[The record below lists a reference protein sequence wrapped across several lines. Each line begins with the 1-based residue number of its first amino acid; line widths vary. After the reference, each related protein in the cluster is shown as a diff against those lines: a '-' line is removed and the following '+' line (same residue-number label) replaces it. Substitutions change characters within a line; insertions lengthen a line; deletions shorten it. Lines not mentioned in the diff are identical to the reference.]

1 MRNRSPGRRRQAD
14 SGFTLIELM
23 IAMAVMLIGLLALWG
38 LHAAA
43 ISSNANA
50 YRLGISTILA
60 QDALEQLASE
70 TYIVNFTSLA
80 VDPGAC
86 GGAGFPLPTEDGL
99 EPLPCSVDSNDASAR
114 VNALANFDA
123 TQGPVMYL
131 RTHHVQTVANSIR
144 PRILIRVRVT
154 YQDPH
159 TGKRHGV
166 TMGTTRSIDTY
177 DPMDQG

>member
-1 MRNRSPGRRRQAD
+1 MMRNRSPGRRRQAD

-43 ISSNANA
+43 ISS
-50 YRLGISTILA
+50 
-60 QDALEQLASE
+60 
-70 TYIVNFTSLA
+70 NFTSLA